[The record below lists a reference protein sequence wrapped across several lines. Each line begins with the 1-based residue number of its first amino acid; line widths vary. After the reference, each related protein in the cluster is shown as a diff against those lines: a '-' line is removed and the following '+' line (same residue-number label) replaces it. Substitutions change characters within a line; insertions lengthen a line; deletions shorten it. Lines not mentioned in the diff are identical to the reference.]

1 MKNFKD
7 HKNRIP
13 RNQSFLAGGPPQGGG
28 VPSALPKSRLPQRLG
43 RRLRRDIPLRP
54 PQQLKP
60 NHELPDR
67 SRPKQR
73 RIEVNMKVPLRMLLP
88 IGRLRMKPH
97 RIWERSI
104 KNLIV
109 SLG

>member
-1 MKNFKD
+1 MEDFTD
-7 HKNRIP
+7 TKNRISL
-13 RNQSFLAGGPPQGGG
+13 NQRILAVGYPQGGG
-28 VPSALPKSRLPQRLG
+28 VPSDLPQSRLPQRLG

-88 IGRLRMKPH
+88 IARLPIKPH
-97 RIWERSI
+97 RIWERR
-104 KNLIV
+104 
-109 SLG
+109 